1 MHKPE
6 MPMDPIEEVES
17 ILKRLAPAA
26 MSEVASRAN
35 EAMIDDLASGQIAD
49 TKDTI
54 RRSYWWPAGIAA
66 SLIAGVGL
74 FFLDQHQAN
83 AGAVGEYEFLE
94 SQEFTKPA
102 PNGVSVEKSN
112 LYKLNKSGLVVQVG
126 ERNLIN
132 TLDSQF

>member
-6 MPMDPIEEVES
+6 KPMDPIEEVES
-17 ILKRLAPAA
+17 ILERLAPSA
-26 MSEVASRAN
+26 MSERSSRAN
-35 EAMIDDLASGQIAD
+35 EAMIDGLAGGQI
-49 TKDTI
+49 TVSKDTI
-54 RRSYWWPAGIAA
+54 RRSYWWPTGIAA

-83 AGAVGEYEFLE
+83 SDAVGEYEFIE
-94 SQEFTKPA
+94 SQEFTKPT

-132 TLDSQF
+132 TLDSQL